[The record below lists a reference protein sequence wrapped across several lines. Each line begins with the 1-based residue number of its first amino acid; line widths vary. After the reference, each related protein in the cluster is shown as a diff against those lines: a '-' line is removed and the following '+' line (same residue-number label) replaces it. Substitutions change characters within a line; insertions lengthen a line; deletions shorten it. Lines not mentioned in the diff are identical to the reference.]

1 MTIYWPDYYKDFSCK
16 GNDCRHTCC
25 GGWEIGID
33 KDSVERFMKDP
44 EIACK
49 IKDGGFILRDD
60 GRCPFLRDDG
70 LCEMIIKH
78 GEDYLCDICKEHPR
92 FYNEAGDHIEG
103 GFGLVCEAAC
113 ELVLGREH
121 GFELVSDD
129 GSKIELPEYLKVVF
143 DESKPL
149 TERLLAI
156 SGGKRANPKL
166 RAEIFNG
173 MEVLDHKWTVL
184 LKKLIDTPVSI
195 EDEDGA
201 VNENSKELAN
211 FAGYLLYR
219 YQGEGRFA
227 AEATYLVADLAFK
240 GCGIAEICRIFSG
253 EVEYSDINIVEAL
266 EIFGTGQ
273 N

>member
-16 GNDCRHTCC
+16 RNDCRHTCC
-25 GGWEIGID
+25 AGWEIGID
-33 KDSVERFMKDP
+33 KDSIERFMKDP
-44 EIACK
+44 EIAGN
-49 IKDGGFILRDD
+49 IKDGGFVLRED

-92 FYNEAGDHIEG
+92 FYNEVDDHIEG
-103 GFGLVCEAAC
+103 GVGLVCEAAC
-113 ELVLGREH
+113 ELILGREH
-121 GFELVSDD
+121 GFELVSDC
-129 GSKIELPEYLKVVF
+129 GSRIELPGYLKVIF
-143 DESKPL
+143 DDTKPL
-149 TERLLAI
+149 TERLMGL
-156 SGGKRANPKL
+156 SGGKKANSRL

-184 LKKLIDTPVSI
+184 LKKLIDEPVSE
-195 EDEDGA
+195 EDEEKA
-201 VNENSKELAN
+201 LLKYSKELTN

-227 AEATYLVADLAFK
+227 AEATYLIADLAAK
-240 GCGIAEICRIFSG
+240 GCGIAEICRVFSG

-266 EIFGTGQ
+266 EIFGSGQ